1 MTDTMTSDNYDE
13 TADIVF
19 GGDISLDIGA
29 ANYDAAM
36 RENDPGERA
45 RLFQQAAR
53 WYERSANI
61 GNAQAATNLGYV
73 YLYGRIGS
81 VDDAQAFHWFTL
93 GAEMDNPES
102 CYKLGDLYRSG
113 RGCAR
118 DPQKAVELYCRA
130 GYFAGNECDPDNP
143 QGAAVLAS
151 IELRL
156 AECCE
161 RGEGEHENRKLAHW
175 YYRHA
180 VAHFEVAL
188 SGGLN
193 WYGKALENARA
204 GYTRTGEGLQEGVE

>member
-1 MTDTMTSDNYDE
+1 MMNGITSDDYDE

-36 RENDPGERA
+36 REKDPGERA

-53 WYERSANI
+53 WYERSANM

-81 VDDAQAFHWFTL
+81 VDDAKAFHWFTL
-93 GAEMDNPES
+93 GAQMDNPES

-113 RGCAR
+113 RGCASNP
-118 DPQKAVELYCRA
+118 DKAIALYRKAADIAYDC
-130 GYFAGNECDPDNP
+130 CDPSFP
-143 QGAAVLAS
+143 QDAAVLAS

-156 AECCE
+156 AQWH
-161 RGEGEHENRKLAHW
+161 EHAEETVENGSNKALAHDH
-175 YYRHA
+175 YSQSARF
-180 VAHFEVAL
+180 FEVATA
-188 SGGLN
+188 GGLN
-193 WYGKALENARA
+193 WYEKALESARA
-204 GYTRTGEGLQEGVE
+204 GYARTNTNR